1 MKKIAFLF
9 LIYDIINLE
18 ELWRYF
24 FLNVDKN
31 KYTIYIHFKNN
42 VSLKYFE
49 QYKLKNCIETK
60 YADISLVC
68 AQNILLEESLKDKNN

>member
-18 ELWRYF
+18 ELWNKF

-31 KYTIYIHFKNN
+31 KYTIYIHYKRKMC
-42 VSLKYFE
+42 KYYE
-49 QYKLKNCIETK
+49 NYSYQIPTK
-60 YADISLVC
+60 
-68 AQNILLEESLKDKNN
+68 KFF

>member
-9 LIYDIINLE
+9 LIYDILNLE

-31 KYTIYIHFKNN
+31 KYTIYIHFTPFN
-42 VSLKYFE
+42 
-49 QYKLKNCIETK
+49 
-60 YADISLVC
+60 ISNAEVFSKPHKH
-68 AQNILLEESLKDKNN
+68 LLLGLYC

>member
-1 MKKIAFLF
+1 M
-9 LIYDIINLE
+9 E
-18 ELWRYF
+18 SF
-24 FLNVDKN
+24 FLNIDKN

-49 QYKLKNCIETK
+49 QYKLKNCIETQ

-68 AQNILLEESLKDKNN
+68 AQNILLIIITIHINYMP